1 MFSSKTND
9 ENKFSFYGGVE
20 HVLLAT
26 KNSRRH
32 TDGDESSVT
41 VNNMSPSLFE

>member
-1 MFSSKTND
+1 
-9 ENKFSFYGGVE
+9 
-20 HVLLAT
+20 LLAT